1 MIAVSDLHLR
11 STVPR
16 CRAETKEEWM
26 EHQYNRLMEMISY
39 ANRHSMDIYI
49 AGDTFHYAV
58 NSEDTLR
65 LFVRAFSEL
74 KYTVYIM
81 AGNHCLLYRQQD
93 SGKSTFDI
101 VKDMAKL
108 SSHIVVEEGF
118 CFVPYGSDKIHRSI
132 GNALFMHTLTFEK
145 DEHVPYGVTH
155 YETGK
160 SLLDKYTDWNTIIV
174 GDQHRAFKYVENGR
188 TVVNCGCMTPQ
199 SVTEKDYPCGFW
211 VYDKSKS
218 DWFQILYQTPAK
230 FVDDSVL
237 QQEIKRESQVV
248 DMMKKLADYEG
259 KSIDFEESLRN
270 ELTASNQTGSINGI
284 VIRWIQEAQNEQ

>member
-1 MIAVSDLHLR
+1 M
-11 STVPR
+11 
-16 CRAETKEEWM
+16 
-26 EHQYNRLMEMISY
+26 N
-39 ANRHSMDIYI
+39 IYI

-74 KYTVYIM
+74 NTTVYIM

-108 SSHIVVEEGF
+108 SNHIEVEELF
-118 CFVPYGSDKIHRSI
+118 NFVPYGKEEVICDSSVDIMLI
-132 GNALFMHTLTFEK
+132 HTLTFEK

-160 SLLDKYTDWNTIIV
+160 SLLDKYLDFQDIIV

-188 TVVNCGCMTPQ
+188 TVINCGCMTPQ